1 LDFQGFIINLPEHN
15 SADNLRARHGEA
27 YKWLLMV
34 SVMIGN
40 MATLVASTIAN
51 VAVPELS
58 RHFHIGQDQ
67 AQWVASAFMAAM
79 LPAHL
84 VTPWLLA
91 RFGLQRAYIACLLA
105 MSAAGVGCFF
115 APSFEVLILLRVIEG
130 AAAGMVQPIPNIV
143 ISRTFGPGEQ
153 GKALGAY
160 GFGAVL
166 APTTAPAIGGF
177 MVEAFG
183 WRSIFLVTLPFAL
196 LAWMLATRYLPV
208 TSSYTQKKPF
218 DWRGLTWITLAIAC
232 LLNGLA
238 GFSHGSSGAFAWI
251 FLAGALVAGAIFAR
265 DQFGKDDPLLRVLL
279 LGRRPF
285 LLGSVVSFIFGFGI
299 FGLTYL
305 LPIFLQ
311 LAIHYTPSGAGL
323 VIVPAGI
330 ALAFAMPVG
339 GRMADRFATRP
350 LVSCGLL
357 LIVVSLLL
365 TATIGPETGYWTIVA
380 WSILGRFG
388 LAMLSPALVI
398 GSTRGLERADMAQAM
413 SLTVFVRHL
422 GGAIGISATGI
433 FVDWRFQAYGVSR
446 VAQGGDPA
454 GILSAFQESFCALAV
469 ITLFAMIAAWFM
481 SPRRSE

>member
-1 LDFQGFIINLPEHN
+1 MFGT
-15 SADNLRARHGEA
+15 
-27 YKWLLMV
+27 
-34 SVMIGN
+34 
-40 MATLVASTIAN
+40 MATLIASTIAN

-91 RFGLQRAYIACLLA
+91 RFGLRRAYVSCLIA
-105 MSAAGVGCFF
+105 MSGAGIGCFF
-115 APSFEVLILLRVIEG
+115 APSFEALIALRVLEG
-130 AAAGMVQPIPNIV
+130 AAAGMLQPIPNIV
-143 ISRTFGPGEQ
+143 ISRTFGSTEQ

-183 WRSIFLVTLPFAL
+183 WRSIFLVTLPFVL
-196 LAWMLATRYLPV
+196 VAWVLATRYLPV

-218 DWRGLTWITLAIAC
+218 DALGLTWVSLSIAC

-238 GFSHGSSGAFAWI
+238 SFSHGSSGANGWV
-251 FLAGALVAGAIFAR
+251 FLAAALITGAIFAR
-265 DQFGKDDPLLRVLL
+265 DQFKKEDPLLRIRL
-279 LGRRPF
+279 LGYRPF

-311 LAIHYTPSGAGL
+311 IAIHYTPTGAGL

-330 ALAFAMPVG
+330 ALALAMPVG

-350 LVSCGLL
+350 LVSTGLL
-357 LIVVSLLL
+357 LIAASLLL
-365 TATIGPETGYWTIVA
+365 TATVNIDTGYWTIVA

-388 LAMLSPALVI
+388 LAILSPALVI
-398 GSTRGLERADMAQAM
+398 GSTRGLARADMAQAM

-422 GGAIGISATGI
+422 GGALGISATGI
-433 FVDWRFQAYGVSR
+433 FVDWRFQVYGVSR
-446 VAQGGDPA
+446 TAQGGDPA
-454 GILSAFQESFCALAV
+454 GILSAFHESFYSLAI

-481 SPRRSE
+481 SPRRTE